1 MLLKVSVLIRFPIKA
16 FISEVKKSKKET
28 MNANTIYMCGHDW
41 CTFSIRQKEYSATK
55 FQFDTYC
62 IYRTEILM

>member
-1 MLLKVSVLIRFPIKA
+1 MLLKVSVLIRVPIKA

-28 MNANTIYMCGHDW
+28 KNANTIYMCGHDW
-41 CTFSIRQKEYSATK
+41 CTFSIRQKEYSATE
-55 FQFDTYC
+55 FQYDTYC